1 MTDHAVDYRSAAPKA
16 VGSVEPPLINQRDF
30 GQMIEPLQ
38 DVIIRYPG
46 AALASAFLVGVV
58 VAWWIKRR

>member
-1 MTDHAVDYRSAAPKA
+1 MSYASEARTAAGQRTAPVKPLFTQQDFQEL
-16 VGSVEPPLINQRDF
+16 VRPVEKWILKS
-30 GQMIEPLQ
+30 
-38 DVIIRYPG
+38 PG